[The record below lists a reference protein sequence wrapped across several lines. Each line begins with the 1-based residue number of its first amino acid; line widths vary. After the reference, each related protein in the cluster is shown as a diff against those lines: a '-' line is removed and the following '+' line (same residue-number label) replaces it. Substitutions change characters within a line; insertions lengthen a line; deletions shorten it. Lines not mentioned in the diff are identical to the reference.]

1 MRSPT
6 GNAMRVALVGW
17 GRMGGAMGP
26 RLIEAG
32 HHVVA
37 FDTSDAALRAARSAG
52 AKLASNAA
60 EAVRDCEA
68 VITMLPTPAVV
79 NEVARAQD
87 GVLSGLHSDSLWVE
101 MSSSHPS
108 LTSELSDRAAERGA
122 ALLDAPVSGGVKGA
136 SEGQLTIIVGGRE
149 ELLGRARPLFELL
162 GERVI
167 HVGARPGDGDLAK
180 TINNMLSAINLTA
193 AAEGLALAR
202 AGGLDL
208 HHLIEVLNSSTG
220 ASNATQVKIPNY
232 VLTQRFDAGFTI
244 GNYLKDMRIAL
255 DVGWSE
261 EVAVEVLS
269 AVHVLW
275 TAAVAHGHADED
287 HTMMVPFVARRS
299 GRDLGDP

>member
-1 MRSPT
+1 
-6 GNAMRVALVGW
+6 
-17 GRMGGAMGP
+17 
-26 RLIEAG
+26 
-32 HHVVA
+32 
-37 FDTSDAALRAARSAG
+37 
-52 AKLASNAA
+52 
-60 EAVRDCEA
+60 
-68 VITMLPTPAVV
+68 
-79 NEVARAQD
+79 
-87 GVLSGLHSDSLWVE
+87 VLSGLHSGSLWVE

-108 LTSELSDRAAERGA
+108 LTAELSDRAAEREA

-136 SEGQLTIIVGGRE
+136 REGRLAIIVGGPE
-149 ELLGRARPLFELL
+149 ELLKRARPLFEVL
-162 GERVI
+162 GERII
-167 HVGARPGDGDLAK
+167 HVGDRPGDGDLAK

-208 HHLIEVLNSSTG
+208 HRLVEVLNSSTG

-232 VLTQRFDAGFTI
+232 VLTERFDAGFTI

-299 GRDLGDP
+299 GRDLGKPG